1 MPDTIET
8 PGFSTQPY
16 NLNKDFY
23 MPDTGMPKIDPL
35 SSWQNQEK
43 LQNFGPTTTEYNDSV
58 FNGQSI
64 SDIINDVQALQAKG
78 QAILDNGNYTGVPN
92 APSPGGFDPNKSF
105 ENLSKVLNPE
115 KPSLQV
121 LAQPVVIGKESDLN
135 RYKESK
141 NFQTF
146 GITPN
151 LGSEQEYKYGNAM
164 GWGETIGNA
173 LAGGSHLAWNT
184 FVEGWKGWGRMA
196 ESLYTWDSSKLYGSP
211 EEREQMAKEQE
222 ELMNKYAIYDTA
234 ESKDGFWN
242 RQFFG
247 NMLQQSGF
255 AVGAIAQFAMEEFLT
270 MGAATFLEPALKGVM
285 VGRLAKTAEEAAA
298 IRKTAGVAE
307 RSTIIGRTAE
317 RIKETFRPKIIETAA
332 DLINTNR
339 KTMDVVTKSE
349 RVTNAIVDGL
359 KTLTPGYGTVEEM
372 VKLHKAGAG
381 FAQLAYTGLGGI
393 KRGLSEFN
401 MARSEAIFEAA
412 GTYTD
417 LKKRLIDDFN
427 IKNGRQPNEDE
438 LEKIKQNAEN
448 ASHDNFWVNMGVLS
462 ISNKIAF
469 DNMFKQFSK
478 TRSLLGEGTAAL
490 KGKAFQVEGKVAGKT
505 VSKAFSQAGLL
516 GKFGAIPDVAKT
528 FGKKAAAWEAAKGL
542 PGLMKFELDEGMQEL
557 LQDASNKGLQD
568 YYSDLYHGKKG
579 YTGKLDSMVS
589 SLEDNAFTTEGM
601 KTFLMGALTG
611 RIIAPMTAG
620 ITKSYTYV
628 KDRNQIK
635 KATEKYDQLVKSEV
649 ASFTSKNGVAPTAEE
664 FSKIQESAKQ
674 STEYKTVK
682 QQVKDSVDALNA
694 LYEDPTWI
702 KNEAISNIK
711 VNNKAAETMDEA
723 AANHDRYTFNNTKD
737 SALAKAVSS
746 AIKLDL
752 YDSLRDVIKEYGAEM
767 SDVEFE
773 QAFGMDPNAKNKGN
787 AKKLT
792 DNVVKQIENYYD
804 TFKKLKDKYGDRIIP
819 ELYKNNSKEEYM
831 NAIRQKKALDDVIEM
846 FATNSY
852 KANQA
857 IIRASA
863 LQTEIGQNK
872 AIGASSIEVLTKLG
886 SDEGL
891 ANHVLSL
898 ERQIGLMKMSE
909 TPLTPDQRNLFKET
923 VEELNLIQDWIDN
936 RNELIDEIKV
946 DKSYRAFAGL
956 INLFNKKAKNYTT
969 VSKQDIEENFLKLID
984 YIKLNKDNKRF
995 IDGMNLLSDPKNM
1008 KLVYEALYNAQIETS
1023 KKAREEQLREI
1034 ERLSGIEV
1042 SRHEVI
1048 KDEDGT
1054 FSIKG
1059 YDGAI
1064 LEKGIATEEEAN
1076 KKAEELDIK
1085 FKEALDQT
1093 DEEEAKKKEGE
1104 NVKEYAVGDNVIYKD
1119 EPYTILEIIKA
1130 PDGRTMYH
1138 LADKNG
1144 KPLSSDGFNKQYVT
1158 ESDLSRP
1165 VSDDIALGK
1174 IGNTEYEVKAD
1185 GVYFEGKKLDNPE
1198 NKSYRQLI
1206 EADIERRRQE
1216 ELKQPKVILPIGTSG
1231 SGKSTFIKT
1240 LPKENLVVI
1249 ELDAMRVEFTG
1260 DINNKTKDKEIY
1272 EEAAKRAV
1280 DAIKQG
1286 KQVVF
1291 DTTNLTKDRRLP
1303 FIEAIKKALPN
1314 ANIQYKL
1321 MELNPGLAKQRIK
1334 AQIAKGEN
1342 RANVPDSTIDRH
1354 AESYKQMLKDIK
1366 SEPITEFKSNKEINA
1381 KYDAELAALEK
1392 GGTKTTVETLIDKI
1406 KECKSKPELD
1416 TLIESIDDT
1425 DFTDEEVNNL
1435 HDVIIAREKE
1445 LEAIAIK
1452 RGTAKII
1459 SDTDPE
1465 FVNPF
1470 YEALDKI
1477 EKIVNKPGVTIA
1489 EVEQAF
1495 KLLIPVLSKL
1505 DKETK
1510 KKYNDKYFEIRENI
1524 KQRVKNELGSKDIEK
1539 AKKLITDLL
1548 ASDTSSISA
1557 NFQDIYNQ
1565 LNLKLSPEL
1574 KEEAIQHFEKEYLKA
1589 IDRKISKLFAK
1600 VNSTSG
1606 NDILIFLI
1614 SESTKFKDEL
1624 EKNINSLKEK
1634 AIKLK
1639 EESDK
1644 LKDVNGDLNV
1654 SIENI
1659 NFSNPTHRQIL
1670 ENPNGNST
1678 AGQKA
1683 AIETFLITGL
1693 LTQDDIDNEPEDNKK
1708 HGASELINTGVGRIY
1723 VYEINKALIQHFKGE
1738 KNNLKQ
1744 LLIKF
1749 LSEKNPDL
1757 EDPKT
1762 IENINEVVEDYINK
1776 NFYDNADAIL
1786 KELDIPKTRE
1796 LSKEESILINSYR
1809 NSIVKFMIESNLI
1822 DAIENIERHHQSL
1835 LDSSNILS
1843 NEDLFDK
1850 KEIIKKYFRKYLNK
1864 GTDVDSF
1871 YNSLLET
1878 FEKLKEAKTNTEANK
1893 LIKQLAQQH
1902 FKVGSDGLYLLKP
1915 LFSSALQTE
1924 NIVKTDTDVVT
1935 PLSEEEIN
1943 NVLNS
1948 EDDDISLNKEQINQ
1962 VASYAKDEKLNQYKK
1977 KLQAAVGYSDDSP
1990 VYVAEK
1996 NIPNTPTSQSFN
2008 SLRPKF
2014 STDQRTAE
2022 DLSKYL
2028 FPDENGMVQTKIALS
2043 FIAYS
2048 PYATDAEKALA
2059 KKLLEIVSDED
2070 MIKVDNNIKAA
2081 GEFDPN
2087 TNEIF
2092 INLEATG
2099 YKNDRPSAAI
2109 ETVILH
2115 ELMHALTESALAD
2128 SNSEYSKSIRNVY
2141 NAVKNVEGAST
2152 FYAFQENLTPDEQ
2165 LREFVAEAF
2174 TNPAFQYLLAKTQYK
2189 NSKQTLWDKFIEAVN
2204 NILSSLGI
2212 NINETALSETLSL
2225 TNQLLNKETITAD
2238 DSFPSEEFME
2248 EIKKANTKED
2258 IKNIREKL
2266 RAAKEK
2272 FTTDMYNALD
2282 AALKGKLKSITARD
2296 LSDELKNMES
2306 IKIGKTTYYF
2316 TGDSKSFKVFKKAR
2330 TKINEV
2336 TDTEVLSKVKDVL
2349 DKRNPPPV
2357 PPAPAPV
2364 DGTTNVVQ
2372 IFSDLKTK
2380 DFVEDSS
2387 VYDNNQIPAEQNIS
2401 AKDPNA
2407 LRSTNSDGYT
2417 ASYGPNAGNFVEGN
2431 LFKLY
2436 YNKIRS
2442 IINKLSTSPLSD
2454 LDNLFVTLDKDSAGF
2469 RWDGSAEHPGTPG
2482 DPKDPAWKDVPKGV
2496 IGYISDKEGNPIIF
2510 DKNGKKI
2517 GKADR
2522 NNPAASRFNNGENQI
2537 VYFYT
2542 ANENTKP
2549 DVLNSLEKESL
2560 SKLLA
2565 ARKAVMDG
2573 RPQIAKL
2580 SKVSMG
2586 QMTLGYM
2593 SKPQARSQKNTARD
2607 KELNEQFRQDHVRFE
2622 INGPYLNAVVED
2634 ADGGVNKTTLY
2645 PPSARAVKVVG
2656 PDGKELSLFD
2666 HVVEVMKTYHQMVAD
2681 GNSNT
2686 IDVQNQLVT
2695 FIRNMW
2701 LTGNDY
2707 TIGIQNNLKVFTFP
2721 IIKEVGVDANGKKL
2735 YQKEIVNVPLF
2746 NADLSINEENLKK
2759 IRNHMQD
2766 MKINISKMW
2775 LENSKQFSFPYI
2787 IEENGKKVVNFE
2799 NKNYKDFLLDDVGLV
2814 TYISSISDKE
2824 NIKRYNSAV
2833 HFLDPVDLNPKPS
2846 VVDVNKSDVVADS
2859 NSTKQAVDDA
2869 VKNTK
2874 APATKTVK
2882 DPSKKRR
2889 LKAPSYEQTY
2899 KETYKKTCK

>member
-1 MPDTIET
+1 MADTPQVPESPSLQPFNPQVSYTPDKGI
-8 PGFSTQPY
+8 
-16 NLNKDFY
+16 
-23 MPDTGMPKIDPL
+23 MPKDDKL
-35 SSWQNQEK
+35 DNWQNDLAMKDISLLGPEFSK
-43 LQNFGPTTTEYNDSV
+43 NISTGQNITDL
-58 FNGQSI
+58 I
-64 SDIINDVQALQAKG
+64 KDVQDLQAQG
-78 QAILDNGNYTGVPN
+78 LSTLQSQNNSGIPN

-105 ENLSKVLNPE
+105 QNLSNALNPAS
-115 KPSLQV
+115 PSLKAFGQDR
-121 LAQPVVIGKESDLN
+121 PIGSESDFN
-135 RYKESK
+135 RYKDAK
-141 NFQTF
+141 NFNVF
-146 GITPN
+146 GYN
-151 LGSEQEYKYGNAM
+151 SGLGSQQEYNYGNAM
-164 GWGETIGNA
+164 TWGDTIGNA
-173 LAGGSHLAWNT
+173 IAGGSHLAWNT

-211 EEREQMAKEQE
+211 EEREQISKEQE

-270 MGAATFLEPALKGVM
+270 AGAATFLEPALKGIM
-285 VGRLAKTAEEAAA
+285 LGRVAKTAEEAAN
-298 IRKTAGVAE
+298 IRRAAGVSE
-307 RSTIIGRTAE
+307 RSTILGRTAE
-317 RIKETFRPKIIETAA
+317 RIQETFRPKPIQTAA

-349 RVTNAIVDGL
+349 RVTSAIVDGL
-359 KTLTPGYGTVEEM
+359 KTLTPGYGTVEEII
-372 VKLHKAGAG
+372 KLNKAGAG

-505 VSKAFSQAGLL
+505 VSKAFSQAGFL
-516 GKFGAIPDVAKT
+516 GRFGAISDVAKT
-528 FGKKAAAWEAAKGL
+528 FGKKTAAWEAAKGL
-542 PGLMKFELDEGMQEL
+542 PGLMKFELDEGIQEL

-611 RIIAPMTAG
+611 RLIAPMTTG
-620 ITKSYTYV
+620 ITNSYTYI

-635 KATEKYDQLVKSEV
+635 KATEKYDQIVKSEV
-649 ASFTSKNGVAPTAEE
+649 ASFTSKNGVAPTAEQ
-664 FSKIQESAKQ
+664 FSKIQEDAKQ

-737 SALAKAVSS
+737 SALAKAVAS

-767 SDVEFE
+767 SDKEFE

-792 DNVVKQIENYYD
+792 DNVVKQIEDYYD

-936 RNELIDEIKV
+936 RDELIDEIKV
-946 DKSYRAFAGL
+946 DKSYKAFAGL

-969 VSKQDIEENFLKLID
+969 VSKQDIEENFLKFID

-1008 KLVYEALYNAQIETS
+1008 KLVYEALYNAQIEAS
-1023 KKAREEQLREI
+1023 MKAREEQLREI
-1034 ERLSGIEV
+1034 ERISGIEV

-1064 LEKGIATEEEAN
+1064 LEKGIATEEEAK

-1093 DEEEAKKKEGE
+1093 DEEEAKKKENDSNPPGSDIEAKKADWVSNLSNIQNELNKLNTKEEKLQWLADNNYLEAFTENSKTSNYLKTATGRVVVKIKIGKITIPFYISTGQGE
-1104 NVKEYAVGDNVIYKD
+1104 KTDVETNKWYVFFGQGKDGWFNKTSGPDINDQYGVKIFQDIANILNEIGSNKD
-1119 EPYTILEIIKA
+1119 EYKNHQDEKGFMDLKWTGSAEDQLKTVINFITPIQPNSS
-1130 PDGRTMYH
+1130 PDGPKAT
-1138 LADKNG
+1138 
-1144 KPLSSDGFNKQYVT
+1144 PEQ
-1158 ESDLSRP
+1158 
-1165 VSDDIALGK
+1165 IA
-1174 IGNTEYEVKAD
+1174 
-1185 GVYFEGKKLDNPE
+1185 
-1198 NKSYRQLI
+1198 Q
-1206 EADIERRRQE
+1206 
-1216 ELKQPKVILPIGTSG
+1216 LKQNIQTV
-1231 SGKSTFIKT
+1231 
-1240 LPKENLVVI
+1240 
-1249 ELDAMRVEFTG
+1249 
-1260 DINNKTKDKEIY
+1260 
-1272 EEAAKRAV
+1272 
-1280 DAIKQG
+1280 
-1286 KQVVF
+1286 
-1291 DTTNLTKDRRLP
+1291 KDRV
-1303 FIEAIKKALPN
+1303 A
-1314 ANIQYKL
+1314 
-1321 MELNPGLAKQRIK
+1321 
-1334 AQIAKGEN
+1334 
-1342 RANVPDSTIDRH
+1342 
-1354 AESYKQMLKDIK
+1354 
-1366 SEPITEFKSNKEINA
+1366 
-1381 KYDAELAALEK
+1381 AELTALEK
-1392 GGTKTTVETLIDKI
+1392 GGTKTKVETLINKI
-1406 KECKSKPELD
+1406 KESKSKPELD
-1416 TLIESIDDT
+1416 KLIESIDDT
-1425 DFTDEEVNNL
+1425 DLTDEEVNNIR
-1435 HDVIIAREKE
+1435 DAIVAREKE
-1445 LEAIAIK
+1445 LEDIAVK
-1452 RGTAKII
+1452 RGTTKTI

-1470 YEALDKI
+1470 YEVLDKI
-1477 EKIVNKPGVTIA
+1477 EKIVNKPGVTLV
-1489 EVEQAF
+1489 EVDNAF
-1495 KLLIPVLSKL
+1495 KLLIPVLAKL
-1505 DKETK
+1505 DKETR

-1524 KQRVKNELGSKDIEK
+1524 KQRVKNELDSRDIENV
-1539 AKKLITDLL
+1539 KKLITNLL
-1548 ASDTSSISA
+1548 ASDTASINA

-1589 IDRKISKLFAK
+1589 IDRKISKLVAK
-1600 VNSTSG
+1600 INSTSG
-1606 NDILIFLI
+1606 NDVLIYLI
-1614 SESTKFKDEL
+1614 SEATKFKNEL
-1624 EKNINSLKEK
+1624 EKNISSLKEK
-1634 AIKLK
+1634 SIKLK
-1639 EESDK
+1639 EETDK
-1644 LKDVNGDLNV
+1644 LRDVNGGLNI
-1654 SIENI
+1654 SI
-1659 NFSNPTHRQIL
+1659 
-1670 ENPNGNST
+1670 GNSDFT
-1678 AGQKA
+1678 NPVHRSFLSRQNKSATYGQTV
-1683 AIETFLITGL
+1683 AINNLL
-1693 LTQDDIDNEPEDNKK
+1693 LTGILTQEDVDNEDENST
-1708 HGASELINTGVGRIY
+1708 HGASELINLAVARISIL
-1723 VYEINKALIQHFKGE
+1723 EINKALIQHFKGE
-1738 KNNLKQ
+1738 KNNLKE
-1744 LLIKF
+1744 LITRF
-1749 LSEKNPDL
+1749 LSDKIDDAYKTDIKN
-1757 EDPKT
+1757 
-1762 IENINEVVEDYINK
+1762 NIKELVESYIDK
-1776 NFYDNADAIL
+1776 DTYDNADDIL
-1786 KELDIPKTRE
+1786 EELDIPKTRE
-1796 LSKEESILINSYR
+1796 LSKEESIIIGGYRKAIGTLMAEVSLIDT
-1809 NSIVKFMIESNLI
+1809 IQTIESY
-1822 DAIENIERHHQSL
+1822 HQSL
-1835 LDSSNILS
+1835 LDSNNSLS
-1843 NEDLFDK
+1843 NEDLFNRDN
-1850 KEIIKKYFRKYLNK
+1850 IKKYFRKYLDKN
-1864 GTDVDSF
+1864 TDADFDNF

-1878 FEKLKEAKTNTEANK
+1878 FEKLKEAKTNNEVNK

-1902 FKVGSDGLYLLKP
+1902 FKTGSDGLYLLKP
-1915 LFSSALQTE
+1915 LFSSALQTD
-1924 NIVKTDTDVVT
+1924 NLVKTDTDVVT

-1996 NIPNTPTSQSFN
+1996 NIPNTPTSQAFN

-2028 FPDENGMVQTKIALS
+2028 FPDENGMVQTKIALL

-2128 SNSEYSKSIRNVY
+2128 PNSEYSKSIRNVY

-2174 TNPAFQYLLAKTQYK
+2174 TNPSFQYLLAKTQYK

-2212 NINETALSETLSL
+2212 NINDTALSETLSL
-2225 TNQLLNKETITAD
+2225 TNQLLNKEAITAD
-2238 DSFPSEEFME
+2238 DNFPSEEFME

-2272 FTTDMYNALD
+2272 FTNDMYNALD

-2336 TDTEVLSKVKDVL
+2336 TDPEVISKVKDIL

-2387 VYDNNQIPAEQNIS
+2387 IYDNNQIPAEQNIS

-2417 ASYGPNAGNFVEGN
+2417 SSYGTNAGTFVEGN

-2454 LDNLFVTLDKDSAGF
+2454 LDNLYVTLDKDSAGF

-2496 IGYISDKEGNPIIF
+2496 IGYISDKDGNPIIF

-2522 NNPAASRFNNGENQI
+2522 NNPAASRFNDGENQI

-2542 ANENTKP
+2542 ANESSKP
-2549 DVLNSLEKESL
+2549 ETLNSLEKESL
-2560 SKLLA
+2560 SKLFA
-2565 ARKAVMDG
+2565 ARKAVMEG

-2666 HVVEVMKTYHQMVAD
+2666 HVVELMKTYHQMVAD

-2686 IDVQNQLVT
+2686 TDIQNQLVT

-2707 TIGIQNNLKVFTFP
+2707 TIGLQNNLKVFTFP
-2721 IIKEVGVDANGKKL
+2721 ITKEVDANGKKL
-2735 YQKEIVNVPLF
+2735 YYKENVPVPLF
-2746 NADLSINEENLKK
+2746 NDDLTINEENLKK

-2766 MKINISKMW
+2766 MKINISKKW
-2775 LENSKQFSFPYI
+2775 LENSQQFSFPYI
-2787 IEENGKKVVNFE
+2787 IEENGKKVINFE

-2814 TYISSISDKE
+2814 TYISNISDKE

-2874 APATKTVK
+2874 APANKTVK